1 MNIKKKLYLLVIN
14 ILFTVILTISNN
26 VIADTEKKQYK
37 FKVYFSAKLSKP
49 EYQAINTKI
58 SNSIFNDK
66 YDVFLPQDFVIPKLD
81 HSFVEKCAYY
91 VDKEAI
97 DWADIVF
104 LRSPYGKDCSWEIGY
119 AKGKNKFIVG
129 FFQDKESINDSMV
142 TSSLD
147 VIITDNKDIM
157 TALKSDKRTK
167 DKCFFTA
174 KLEDCFDKVIANFY
188 SKK

>member
-1 MNIKKKLYLLVIN
+1 MNTKKKS
-14 ILFTVILTISNN
+14 LFLALSITFAVALTLANN
-26 VIADTEKKQYK
+26 VIANTEKKQEQL
-37 FKVYFSAKLSKP
+37 KVYFSAKLSKT
-49 EYQAINTKI
+49 EYQEINTKI

-66 YDVFLPQDFVIPKLD
+66 YNVFLPQDFIIPKLD
-81 HSFVEKCAYY
+81 NSFVEKCAYY

-104 LRSPYGKDCSWEIGY
+104 LRSPYGKDCSWEVGY
-119 AKGKNKFIVG
+119 AKGKNKFLVG
-129 FFQDKESINDSMV
+129 FFQDKDSINDSMV

-167 DKCFFTA
+167 DKCFFAT
-174 KLEDCFDKVIANFY
+174 KLEGCFDKVIANFY